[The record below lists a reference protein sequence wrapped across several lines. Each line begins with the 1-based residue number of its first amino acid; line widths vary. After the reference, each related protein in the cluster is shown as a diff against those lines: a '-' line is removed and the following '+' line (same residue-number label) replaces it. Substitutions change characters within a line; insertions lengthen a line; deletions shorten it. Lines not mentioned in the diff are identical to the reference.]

1 MGINL
6 IYMEQKMDG
15 MLYKLFFSTTTQAE
29 PPELFEQ
36 RQSQGIRQLLTA
48 DMSWSN
54 QKFTSFS
61 VDLFPSLDTVRT
73 FDRFARDNGALL
85 PGESYLGIPM
95 DENYPDFFAP
105 APQEEESPVY
115 RVYFSRPTAEVFGVE
130 LKKFQAELDLVNE
143 ARTRSGGRSL
153 IAAYMRWNNEE
164 WEYFGVERF
173 PSTNNLLI
181 YSQFLTE
188 QGWYRYTNAIS
199 YIGTATGGIL
209 SGLE

>member
-1 MGINL
+1 
-6 IYMEQKMDG
+6 MDSI
-15 MLYKLFFSTTTQAE
+15 LYKLFFYTTAAE
-29 PPELFEQ
+29 EQPDLCEQ
-36 RQSQGIRQLLTA
+36 RETLGIRQLLTA

-54 QKFTSFS
+54 QKFSSFS
-61 VDLFPSLDTVRT
+61 VDLYPSLEA
-73 FDRFARDNGALL
+73 ARSYARIMHEACGSI

-105 APQEEESPVY
+105 MLREGESPVY
-115 RVYFSRPTAEVFGVE
+115 RVYFSRPTPQAYEVE
-130 LKKFQAELDLVNE
+130 AKKYQAALQMITES
-143 ARTRSGGRSL
+143 RTRAGGRPL

-173 PSTNNLLI
+173 PSINALLA

-188 QGWYRYTNAIS
+188 NRWYRYTQAIS
-199 YIGTATGGIL
+199 YIGVATGGIL

>member
-1 MGINL
+1 
-6 IYMEQKMDG
+6 MDG

-29 PPELFEQ
+29 PPEMHERRKAL
-36 RQSQGIRQLLTA
+36 GIRQLLAA

-54 QKFTSFS
+54 QKFMGFT
-61 VDLFPSLDTVRT
+61 VDLFPSLEVVRT
-73 FDRFARDNGALL
+73 YDHIARQTGALL

-95 DENYPDFFAP
+95 DENFPDFFAP
-105 APQEEESPVY
+105 APQEDESPVY
-115 RVYFSRPTAEVFGVE
+115 RVYFSRPTVEVYEVE
-130 LKKFQAELDLVNE
+130 PRKYQASLQLVNE
-143 ARTRSGGRSL
+143 ARARAGGRAL

-173 PSTNNLLI
+173 PSTNDLLA

-188 QGWYRYTNAIS
+188 QGWYRYTHAIS
-199 YIGTATGGIL
+199 YISVATGGIL